1 MLLRALLVI
10 ASGFIFIFS
19 PGLPMSL
26 ISRYSPEYKRDLVY
40 WGIGV
45 WLITLIPS
53 LFIQSLIRQIFYQ
66 GQSVVSYTG
75 QPKVYS
81 ITLINA
87 LISALFL
94 GLGMLLVLKYKGKL
108 KKLIVKIIHLISPKL
123 SRIFEDFLGIETTNA
138 KSSKEDTLI
147 NGLALGFGAGLVAQV
162 FTGIILVGA
171 GFRILFGDTGSV
183 ETLSAIANNSMA
195 MVFASLAAVI
205 IFRIALLTISAV
217 QSFLIAR
224 SIEEGKGQFWVGI
237 LINTAFTWIILA
249 IHLLMGEQIPGQVT
263 VGITPTAVS
272 IVTIVYYL
280 LSFGIAYKWLSNQL
294 KTHTK

>member
-1 MLLRALLVI
+1 MLLRAMLVI

-40 WGIGV
+40 WGIGTWMV
-45 WLITLIPS
+45 SLIPS
-53 LFIQSLIRQIFYQ
+53 LFTQSLFRQIIYQ
-66 GQSVVSYTG
+66 GQAVSGFSG
-75 QPKVYS
+75 QPLDYG

-94 GLGMLLVLKYKGKL
+94 GLGMLLVLKYK
-108 KKLIVKIIHLISPKL
+108 KKKNP
-123 SRIFEDFLGIETTNA
+123 E
-138 KSSKEDTLI
+138 EDTLI
-147 NGLALGFGAGLVAQV
+147 NGLAMGFGVGLVAQV

-171 GFRILFGDTGSV
+171 GFKVLFGDTGSV
-183 ETLSAIANNSMA
+183 DAISAIANNNFT
-195 MVFASLAAVI
+195 MVLVSLIAVI
-205 IFRIALLTISAV
+205 VFRIALLAISAV
-217 QSFLIAR
+217 QGFLTAQ
-224 SIEEGKGQFWVGI
+224 SIEGSKGQFWVGI

-249 IHLLMGEQIPGQVT
+249 IHLLMGEQIHGQVT

-280 LSFGIAYKWLSNQL
+280 LSFGIAYRWLSNQL
-294 KTHTK
+294 KEHTQ

>member
-26 ISRYSPEYKRDLVY
+26 ISRFSPEYKRDLVY
-40 WGIGV
+40 WGIGT
-45 WLITLIPS
+45 WLVSLIPS
-53 LFIQSLIRQIFYQ
+53 LFTQSLIRQIIYQ
-66 GQSVVSYTG
+66 GQAVSGFSG
-75 QPKVYS
+75 QPMDYG

-94 GLGMLLVLKYKGKL
+94 GLGMLLVLKYK
-108 KKLIVKIIHLISPKL
+108 KKKNP
-123 SRIFEDFLGIETTNA
+123 E
-138 KSSKEDTLI
+138 EDTLI
-147 NGLALGFGAGLVAQV
+147 NGLAMGFGVGLVAQV

-171 GFRILFGDTGSV
+171 GYKILFGDTESV
-183 ETLSAIANNSMA
+183 ETLSMIANSSFA
-195 MVFASLAAVI
+195 MVLASLAAVI
-205 IFRIALLTISAV
+205 VFRIALLAISAV
-217 QSFLIAR
+217 QGFLTAQ
-224 SIEEGKGQFWVGI
+224 SIEGSKGQFWVGI

-263 VGITPTAVS
+263 VGITPTVVS

-280 LSFGIAYKWLSNQL
+280 LSFGIAYGWLSNQL
-294 KTHTK
+294 KAHTQ

>member
-1 MLLRALLVI
+1 
-10 ASGFIFIFS
+10 
-19 PGLPMSL
+19 MSL

>member
-45 WLITLIPS
+45 WLVSLIPS

-66 GQSVVSYTG
+66 GQTVAGYTG
-75 QPKVYS
+75 QPLDYS
-81 ITLINA
+81 ATLINA

-94 GLGMLLVLKYKGKL
+94 GVGMLLVLKYK
-108 KKLIVKIIHLISPKL
+108 KKKNP
-123 SRIFEDFLGIETTNA
+123 ED
-138 KSSKEDTLI
+138 DPLI

-171 GFRILFGDTGSV
+171 GFRILFGDTDSV
-183 ETLSAIANNSMA
+183 EALSAIANNSIV
-195 MVFASLAAVI
+195 MVLTSLAAVI
-205 IFRIALLTISAV
+205 IFRIALLAISAV
-217 QSFLIAR
+217 QGFLIAR
-224 SIEEGKGQFWVGI
+224 SIEKRKGQFWAGI
-237 LINTAFTWIILA
+237 LINTAFTLVILA
-249 IHLLMGEQIPGQVT
+249 IHLLMGEQIPGQVA

-280 LSFGIAYKWLSNQL
+280 LSFGISYGWLSNQL
-294 KTHTK
+294 KAHKQ

>member
-138 KSSKEDTLI
+138 KSSKEDTR
-147 NGLALGFGAGLVAQV
+147 Q
-162 FTGIILVGA
+162 
-171 GFRILFGDTGSV
+171 SV
-183 ETLSAIANNSMA
+183 VKKIWHDN
-195 MVFASLAAVI
+195 
-205 IFRIALLTISAV
+205 
-217 QSFLIAR
+217 
-224 SIEEGKGQFWVGI
+224 
-237 LINTAFTWIILA
+237 
-249 IHLLMGEQIPGQVT
+249 
-263 VGITPTAVS
+263 
-272 IVTIVYYL
+272 
-280 LSFGIAYKWLSNQL
+280 KWW
-294 KTHTK
+294 

>member
-45 WLITLIPS
+45 WLITLIPG
-53 LFIQSLIRQIFYQ
+53 LFMHSLIRQILYQ
-66 GQSVVSYTG
+66 GLTVVSYTG
-75 QPKVYS
+75 QLKVYS

-94 GLGMLLVLKYKGKL
+94 GLGMLLVLKYK
-108 KKLIVKIIHLISPKL
+108 KKKNPKD
-123 SRIFEDFLGIETTNA
+123 STI
-138 KSSKEDTLI
+138 I
-147 NGLALGFGAGLVAQV
+147 NGLALGFGVGLVAQV

-217 QSFLIAR
+217 QGFLIAQ

-263 VGITPTAVS
+263 VGITPTAIS
-272 IVTIVYYL
+272 TVTIVYYL
-280 LSFGIAYKWLSNQL
+280 LSFGIAYGWLSDQL

>member
-40 WGIGV
+40 WGIGT
-45 WLITLIPS
+45 WLVTLIPS
-53 LFIQSLIRQIFYQ
+53 LFIQSLIRQILFQ
-66 GQSVVSYTG
+66 GQSVAGYAG
-75 QPKVYS
+75 QPMDYS
-81 ITLINA
+81 VTLINA

-94 GLGMLLVLKYKGKL
+94 GLGMLLVLKYK
-108 KKLIVKIIHLISPKL
+108 KKKNPQ
-123 SRIFEDFLGIETTNA
+123 
-138 KSSKEDTLI
+138 EDTLI
-147 NGLALGFGAGLVAQV
+147 NGLALGFGVGLVAQV

-183 ETLSAIANNSMA
+183 EILLAIANNSMV
-195 MVFASLAAVI
+195 MVLVSLMAI
-205 IFRIALLTISAV
+205 IVFRIALLAISAT
-217 QSFLIAR
+217 QGFLIAQ
-224 SIEEGKGQFWVGI
+224 SIENRKGLFWVGI
-237 LINTAFTWIILA
+237 LINTAFTWVILV

-272 IVTIVYYL
+272 IVTIAYYL
-280 LSFGIAYKWLSNQL
+280 LSFGTAYAWLSNQL
-294 KTHTK
+294 QSHKK